1 MVVEIK
7 KSMHSKDIFLQ
18 TKFCK
23 SSISVKDLLPD
34 IGTEVA
40 FCGRSNSGKSTVL
53 NSLTGNKK
61 MAKTSKTP
69 GRTKAINF
77 FSIDTS
83 LNKRIVDLP
92 GYGFAKVSKNKRREW
107 GKVIDQYLNYRKS
120 LKGLVIVMDIRH
132 PFKDSDIS
140 LIEWSKKNNIPL
152 KILLNKADK
161 VSKNKIKNEISMSN
175 KTLKKLSVVGEAQ
188 AFSAKS
194 MIGIEQLK
202 EELTDWFE
210 N

>member
-1 MVVEIK
+1 
-7 KSMHSKDIFLQ
+7 MHSKDIFLQ

-23 SSISVKDLLPD
+23 SAISVKDLLPD
-34 IGTEVA
+34 SGTEVA
-40 FCGRSNSGKSTVL
+40 FCGRSNSGKSSVL

-92 GYGFAKVSKNKRREW
+92 GYGFAKVSKNKRKEW
-107 GKVIDQYLNYRKS
+107 GKVIGQYLNYRKS
-120 LKGLVIVMDIRH
+120 LKGLIIVMDIRH

-140 LIEWSKKNNIPL
+140 LIEWSKKTNIPL

-161 VSKNKIKNEISMSN
+161 VSKNIIKNEVSKSN
-175 KTLKKLSVVGEAQ
+175 KTLKKLSAVGEAQ

-194 MIGIEQLK
+194 LMGLEELK
-202 EELTDWFE
+202 EDLTDWFE